1 MSASFSPVI
10 ALALLHFD
18 TSYPAPG
25 TTRVIVSG
33 EIDLSTA
40 GALRDRLLQVLRE
53 QAPAVLDVDLARV
66 TFLDC
71 AGVGALVAVRNA
83 AVHAGIQMRV
93 THLQRIAR
101 RVLDLVGLLDV
112 LTAPIDL
119 PQPRQTGSGQ
129 PSRTAV
135 TPSTATPLSRV
146 IVAA

>member
-10 ALALLHFD
+10 ALAILHFD
-18 TSYPAPG
+18 TSYPTPG

-33 EIDLSTA
+33 EVDLSTA
-40 GALRDRLLQVLRE
+40 DALRDRLLEVLRE
-53 QAPAVLDVDLARV
+53 QTPAVLDVDLGRV
-66 TFLDC
+66 AFLDC

-83 AVHAGIQMRV
+83 AVHAGIQLRV
-93 THLQRIAR
+93 THLQRIVR

-112 LTAPIDL
+112 LTRIDR
-119 PQPRQTGSGQ
+119 PRPRPA

-135 TPSTATPLSRV
+135 TPTATPPSRV

>member
-40 GALRDRLLQVLRE
+40 DALRDRLLQVLRE
-53 QAPAVLDVDLARV
+53 QAPAV
-66 TFLDC
+66 
-71 AGVGALVAVRNA
+71 
-83 AVHAGIQMRV
+83 HAGIQMRV
-93 THLQRIAR
+93 THLQRIVR

-119 PQPRQTGSGQ
+119 PQPRPTGSGQ

-135 TPSTATPLSRV
+135 TPLTATPLPRV